1 MTQIKVVEFTDPAC
15 PFAFCAEPARLRM
28 LWRYGDHLDWSRQM
42 VVLSQNLEEI
52 TKRGLTTAI
61 LAGAMANLGRLHRMP
76 IDATERSRLAIS
88 KPACRAVVATR
99 LYAPVLE
106 STILRALRVLTMSG
120 HFLDDQETIDQA
132 ADSSGISAQEL
143 QGWMET
149 PQVEAELNA
158 DMAAA
163 RAPSEAA
170 LQLKNKLAAT
180 DQGWRYTCPSY
191 RFQTDSSSLEIPG
204 FWPPEVYDLA
214 LANLA
219 PKLAPREKPTDVS
232 EVLEWAAAPLATAEV
247 AALCAIDFDEARQE
261 LAKVATLESVGEDGY
276 WTPR

>member
-28 LWRYGDHLDWSRQM
+28 LWRYGDHLDWSRHM

-52 TKRGLTTAI
+52 TNRGLTTAI
-61 LAGAMANLGRLHRMP
+61 LAGAMAKLGRLHRMP
-76 IDATERSRLAIS
+76 IDSTERSRLAIS
-88 KPACRAVVATR
+88 KPACTAVVATR

-120 HFLDDQETIDQA
+120 HLLDDQETIDQA
-132 ADSSGISAQEL
+132 AQSSGISAQEL
-143 QGWMET
+143 QEWMET
-149 PQVEAELNA
+149 PQVEAELKA

-163 RAPSEAA
+163 RAPSETA

-191 RFQTDSSSLEIPG
+191 RFQTDSASLEIPG